1 MPYQTVTTGMLNPEW
16 VEMLIG
22 LPVGWTNISGL
33 RDQGR
38 SNTAMNQLEQQRP
51 VLIEQTA

>member
-16 VEMLIG
+16 VEMLMG
-22 LPVGWTNISGL
+22 LPTGWTNISGL